1 MICAQCQR
9 DIPDTSNFCSFCGA
23 RLQPP
28 PLSAARPTKKLR
40 RSATDRKIAGVC
52 GGIAEYFE
60 IDSTLVRVIWV
71 LAILVPIPL
80 LPAFLGYFVA
90 WLVMPKSPVGAVY
103 MPPAAMPSSAQTT

>member
-9 DIPDTSNFCSFCGA
+9 DIPDASNFCSCCGA

-28 PLSAARPTKKLR
+28 PLGASRVPKRLM

-60 IDSTLVRVIWV
+60 VDSTLVRVIWV
-71 LAILVPIPL
+71 LAILAPIPL
-80 LPAFLGYFVA
+80 VPAFLGYFAA
-90 WLVMPKSPVGAVY
+90 WLVMPKPPLCAVY
-103 MPPAAMPSSAQTT
+103 TPPAAMPHSAQTT

>member
-9 DIPDTSNFCSFCGA
+9 DIPEASNFCSFCGA

-28 PLSAARPTKKLR
+28 PLGAWRVPKRLR

-71 LAILVPIPL
+71 LAILAPIPL

-90 WLVMPKSPVGAVY
+90 WLVMPKAPLCAIYV
-103 MPPAAMPSSAQTT
+103 PPEEMHHSAQTT